1 MLARPINGL
10 FAFFA
15 RLRQRFRKRPD
26 QFLNLLREQAQITV
40 SAAEGFRHYLKH
52 PGSKA
57 ASTVRKLEKEAD
69 EVNRILIAELNRTFA
84 TPFDREDIQIL
95 SRVLDDMLDEL
106 WATVNEMEILGVEPN
121 SYMKEMARL
130 LESGAEEIKLA
141 MDRIPLHPTVATM
154 HAIRARAVDNTI
166 ETLYAQALADLFRKP
181 KDLESLVEMMKLRE
195 VYRHLF
201 HASNRVV
208 EAANVIEDILVKFF

>member
-121 SYMKEMARL
+121 
-130 LESGAEEIKLA
+130 
-141 MDRIPLHPTVATM
+141 
-154 HAIRARAVDNTI
+154 
-166 ETLYAQALADLFRKP
+166 
-181 KDLESLVEMMKLRE
+181 
-195 VYRHLF
+195 
-201 HASNRVV
+201 
-208 EAANVIEDILVKFF
+208 